1 MTVPRSGRRV
11 ADRTPRQ
18 VAGGTVAAAVLVAVA
33 VVAVLL
39 TGSAAPDDDRS
50 GGTEG
55 VLVDHAL
62 DGCLRADPPRGT
74 RTSVVTGA
82 APVRGLGSGGSI
94 RFGEPGELAGAEE
107 RTPARGELVVPDPG
121 RGETADV
128 LAVEATGELAAGLFT
143 FRSDTGDG
151 TAAVARCDSPRAQW
165 WFTGAAATL
174 THTSE
179 LVVANLDPGAAVVDV
194 RVLGPEGEVE
204 TLGTRGITVPPL
216 SSTVLELTE
225 LAPQGEDLAVNVVA
239 SRGRV
244 VAGLSDS
251 YAPEFGS
258 EPGTEWLPDQAS
270 ASRVVRLAGLPRR
283 ADEHVLVVANP
294 SGREALVAVEVSG
307 ESGSFTPTDVAQVR
321 VPPGAVVSTPVTEAV
336 PGGAAAVTLRSPVPV
351 TATVRS
357 TAGGDTS
364 YAGSVRALAGPAVAA
379 VPDRLRSSVQLTGG
393 EQGGTAGI
401 VAYDAAGAQVGA
413 TTLRLDPGATSA
425 WSPAGRA
432 AYVVVEPREG
442 RVHGAVAYAGDA
454 GLSQVSLRPV
464 LVRVTRPAV
473 RPVVAQSAS

>member
-18 VAGGTVAAAVLVAVA
+18 VAPGTVAAAALVAVA

-39 TGSAAPDDDRS
+39 TGSAAPHDDRS
-50 GGTEG
+50 DGTER

-62 DGCLRADPPRGT
+62 DGCLRADPPRGS
-74 RTSVVTGA
+74 RTSVVIGA
-82 APVRGLGSGGSI
+82 APVPDLGSGGSI
-94 RFGEPGELAGAEE
+94 RFGEPSELPGAEE
-107 RTPARGELVVPDPG
+107 RTPARGELVVPDRAG
-121 RGETADV
+121 ATADL
-128 LAVEATGELAAGLFT
+128 LAVEAAGELAAGLFT

-151 TAAVARCDSPRAQW
+151 TAAVARCDSPRARW

-194 RVLGPEGEVE
+194 RVLGPDGEVE

-225 LAPQGEDLAVNVVA
+225 LAPQGEHLAVNVVA

-244 VAGLSDS
+244 VAAVSDS
-251 YAPEFGS
+251 YAPAFGS
-258 EPGTEWLPDQAS
+258 EPGTEWLPDQAA

-307 ESGSFTPTDVAQVR
+307 KSGSFTPTDVAQVR
-321 VPPGAVVSTPVTEAV
+321 VPPGAVVSTPVTEVV
-336 PGGAAAVTLRSPVPV
+336 PAGAAAVTLRSPVPV

-364 YAGSVRALAGPAVAA
+364 YAGSVRALAGPAVAP

-401 VAYDAAGAQVGA
+401 VAYDAAGAQVDA
-413 TTLRLDPGATSA
+413 TTLRLDPGATGA

-432 AYVVVEPREG
+432 AYVVVEPRDG
-442 RVHGAVAYAGDA
+442 RVHGAVTYAGDA